1 MSLIMKNPTSM
12 GENNKP
18 IRIGDVVRRDDAG
31 TPMLVVD
38 LNANASMITVSWKDA
53 RGTVFETTLKRARL
67 TVLKRPKARP

>member
-1 MSLIMKNPTSM
+1 MKNPTSM

>member
-1 MSLIMKNPTSM
+1 MKNPTSM

-38 LNANASMITVSWKDA
+38 LNASASMVTVSWKDA
-53 RGTVFETTLKRARL
+53 RGTVFETTLKRAML
-67 TVLKRPKARP
+67 IVLKRPKARP